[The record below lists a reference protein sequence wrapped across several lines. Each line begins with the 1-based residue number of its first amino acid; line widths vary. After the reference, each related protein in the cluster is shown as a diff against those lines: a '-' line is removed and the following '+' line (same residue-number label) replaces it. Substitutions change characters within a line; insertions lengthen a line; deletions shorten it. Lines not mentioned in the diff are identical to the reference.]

1 MAVPSLWHLL
11 FVFSLV
17 TAVLSLEVTP
27 DSDCAA
33 LCLGGPNGT
42 AIDTTTSGTNS
53 SDIVCEDDQY
63 HSTGKGIK
71 FRNCVSCLQKSQAS
85 KGVESDASWFL
96 YNIRYAVDVCLFDFP
111 DAISHINSPCIINS
125 ACRPLKNALAT
136 ALTTPD
142 ANTAYDYCTADGDKF
157 SSSNWWSCVRCL
169 QSSDSQSYLSNFL
182 IALKAGCQ
190 QQPGNGTLLGLTGQL
205 FSTEPV
211 NITDSNTNT
220 TLPGDGG
227 ASSTTMTLGTIVGI
241 AVGGGLVFVGAIC
254 LFVIYCRKQRKQR
267 MQDEADYLPPH
278 HQHHPPRSHAS
289 SFTAIS
295 NGPYLPIGGGVGD
308 HKKSSSI
315 NSYNYE
321 LQEKNI
327 IASSNNNSFN
337 NNAEYYDKLEQ
348 EVQAG
353 RDMAHYNFDPHSGFH
368 GPGSALPTHPAYIPR
383 AMSRQS
389 GRTPTPTPTPPPAN
403 LNLNVNAAIPRKTNT
418 PDSYALQTYLT
429 ATDEPGTMSGI
440 RPPPRAVSRTPSPAR
455 SHGSHSDNTNNTPR
469 MVNIPPPPPGKP
481 PGRKQSR
488 RIPSLS
494 LPSVPRIR
502 VPKQY
507 SPPSITVQG
516 ATPIADRG
524 ERTNEMQIS
533 EPLTFHEERFRDE
546 PLAGRSAII
555 SHQVPVRIDPEEYEG
570 DMPIRS
576 GKSTLYG

>member
-1 MAVPSLWHLL
+1 MAAPSLWHLL
-11 FVFSLV
+11 LVFSLV
-17 TAVLSLEVTP
+17 TVASSLEVTP
-27 DSDCAA
+27 DSDCEA
-33 LCLGGPNGT
+33 LCLSGINGT
-42 AIDTTTSGTNS
+42 AVDTTTLGTNS
-53 SDIVCEDDQY
+53 SDIVCENDQY

-71 FRNCVSCLQKSQAS
+71 FKNCINCLQKSQAT
-85 KGVESDASWFL
+85 KGPENDAAWL
-96 YNIRYAVDVCLFDFP
+96 LLDVCIFDFP
-111 DAISHINSPCIINS
+111 ETVSNINSPCIINS
-125 ACRPLKNALAT
+125 ACRPLKNALT
-136 ALTTPD
+136 TGLTTPD

-169 QSSDSQSYLSNFL
+169 QSSDIL

-190 QQPGNGTLLGLTGQL
+190 QKPVDGNLLGLTGQL
-205 FSTEPV
+205 FSTEAV
-211 NITDSNTNT
+211 NITEPRANT
-220 TLPGDGG
+220 TMPGDGG

-267 MQDEADYLPPH
+267 TEDEASFAP
-278 HQHHPPRSHAS
+278 QPPRSHAS
-289 SFTAIS
+289 SITAVNKS
-295 NGPYLPIGGGVGD
+295 PYMPITD
-308 HKKSSSI
+308 HKKSPSI

-321 LQEKNI
+321 LQEKQNFN
-327 IASSNNNSFN
+327 SN
-337 NNAEYYDKLEQ
+337 ADYYDRLEQ
-348 EVQAG
+348 EIQTG

-389 GRTPTPTPTPPPAN
+389 NRTNTPTPPN
-403 LNLNVNAAIPRKTNT
+403 PRKTNT

-429 ATDEPGTMSGI
+429 ATEEPGMSGM

-455 SHGSHSDNTNNTPR
+455 SQGSPGDSTAQPR
-469 MVNIPPPPPGKP
+469 LVNIPPPPPGGP
-481 PGRKQSR
+481 PTRKQSR

-507 SPPSITVQG
+507 SPPQIVVEG
-516 ATPIADRG
+516 ATPVADRG
-524 ERTNEMQIS
+524 ETKEMQIS
-533 EPLTFHEERFRDE
+533 EPLTYHGERFHDR
-546 PLAGRSAII
+546 PLPGRAII
-555 SHQVPVRIDPEEYEG
+555 SQVAVVRDVDPREYEG

>member
-1 MAVPSLWHLL
+1 MSTFSLRHLL
-11 FVFSLV
+11 VVCSIIIAAF
-17 TAVLSLEVTP
+17 SLEVTP
-27 DSDCAA
+27 GSDCAA
-33 LCLGGPNGT
+33 LCLGGTNGT
-42 AIDTTTSGTNS
+42 AIDTATSGTNS
-53 SDIVCEDDQY
+53 SDIVCENNQY
-63 HSTGKGIK
+63 HASGTGIK
-71 FRNCVSCLQKSQAS
+71 FKNCVNCLQKSQAT
-85 KGVESDASWFL
+85 KGPESDAAWFM
-96 YNIRYAVDVCLFDFP
+96 YNVRYAVDVCLFNFP
-111 DAISHINSPCIINS
+111 DAISTINSPCIINS
-125 ACRPLKNALAT
+125 ACLPLKNALTA

-142 ANTAYDYCTADGDKF
+142 ADTAYDYCTADGNKF
-157 SSSNWWSCVRCL
+157 SSSSWWSCVRCL
-169 QSSDSQSYLSNFL
+169 QSSDDQSYLSNFL

-190 QQPGNGTLLGLTGQL
+190 RKPTDGSLIGLTGQL
-205 FSTEPV
+205 FSKEIV
-211 NITDSNTNT
+211 NITDSATNT

-254 LFVIYCRKQRKQR
+254 LFIIYCRKQRKQR
-267 MQDEADYLPPH
+267 LQDEGISLHYH
-278 HQHHPPRSHAS
+278 HQQLPPRSNGS
-289 SFTAIS
+289 SFTATS

-337 NNAEYYDKLEQ
+337 NNAEYYDRLEQ

-353 RDMAHYNFDPHSGFH
+353 REISHYNFDPHSGHH
-368 GPGSALPTHPAYIPR
+368 GPSSALPTHPAYIPR

-389 GRTPTPTPTPPPAN
+389 NRSTPTPTPP
-403 LNLNVNAAIPRKTNT
+403 IRKTNT
-418 PDSYALQTYLT
+418 PDSYALQTYLSAAEDPLST
-429 ATDEPGTMSGI
+429 I

-455 SHGSHSDNTNNTPR
+455 SQGSASYTTTNNNTPK
-469 MVNIPPPPPGKP
+469 VINIPPPPPRKP
-481 PGRKQSR
+481 SRKTSV
-488 RIPSLS
+488 RIPSIS

>member
-1 MAVPSLWHLL
+1 MATASLRHLL
-11 FVFSLV
+11 LLVSSLV
-17 TAVLSLEVTP
+17 TVVFSLEVTP

-42 AIDTTTSGTNS
+42 AIDTTTTSGTNS
-53 SDIVCEDDQY
+53 SDIVCEDNQY
-63 HSTGKGIK
+63 HLTGKGIK

-85 KGVESDASWFL
+85 KGAQSDASWFL

-111 DAISHINSPCIINS
+111 DAISQINSPCIINS

-142 ANTAYDYCTADGDKF
+142 ANAAYDYCTADGDRF

-190 QQPGNGTLLGLTGQL
+190 QKPANGTLIGLTGQL
-205 FSTEPV
+205 FSTEAV
-211 NITDSNTNT
+211 NITESSTNT

-254 LFVIYCRKQRKQR
+254 LFIIYCRKQRKQR
-267 MQDEADYLPPH
+267 MQDEASYYFH
-278 HQHHPPRSHAS
+278 HNQHQHPPGSYTS

-295 NGPYLPIGGGVGD
+295 QSPYLHIGE

-321 LQEKNI
+321 LQEKNLN
-327 IASSNNNSFN
+327 SNSFS

-353 RDMAHYNFDPHSGFH
+353 RDTARYNFDPHSGFH
-368 GPGSALPTHPAYIPR
+368 GPSSALPTHPAYIPR

-389 GRTPTPTPTPPPAN
+389 NRSTPTPTPPN
-403 LNLNVNAAIPRKTNT
+403 PRKTNT
-418 PDSYALQTYLT
+418 PDSYALQTYLS
-429 ATDEPGTMSGI
+429 AAEEPSTI

-455 SHGSHSDNTNNTPR
+455 SQGSSYTNNNIPKV
-469 MVNIPPPPPGKP
+469 VNIPPPPPGKTS
-481 PGRKQSR
+481 GRKQPR
-488 RIPSLS
+488 KIPSLS

-507 SPPSITVQG
+507 SPPSITVQD

-524 ERTNEMQIS
+524 ETSEMQIS
-533 EPLTFHEERFRDE
+533 HPLAFHEERFRDL

-555 SHQVPVRIDPEEYEG
+555 THEVPVRVEPEEYEG

-576 GKSTLYG
+576 GKSVLYG